1 MPGSVGIFAEADV
14 ADPGEPA
21 THANTTAAA
30 STKAVD
36 NRAKTVRPRCGRPRK
51 VVVYYFDSDAEN
63 DEGVADAVE
72 NDSTTSPS
80 EELKAL
86 SRCGPPNAPERVCCY
101 SHCGHRRAPAHRPI
115 SPENPRIGSP
125 TPLGFFAF
133 GMTMLLY
140 NVHNANICRLNMAT
154 MGLILMFGG
163 LTQFVCG
170 FFELINRNTLGC
182 TISTTYGAF
191 WVATAIL
198 FLWPESS
205 YVEKGDNNYMGG
217 FFLLW
222 FVFASSLFASSF
234 RSPFTCMALLFLVPL
249 NFLLQ
254 SIGFFLNSDTIAHVT
269 GYLGMVIGALATYI
283 GMAFTLRDVYGRSLL
298 PILFQKRMRYVEW

>member
-1 MPGSVGIFAEADV
+1 MPDKVGIFVEADV
-14 ADPGEPA
+14 ANPNEPA
-21 THANTTAAA
+21 THASTTAAA
-30 STKAVD
+30 STKTAD
-36 NRAKTVRPRCGRPRK
+36 KGTKMVRRRCGRPRK

-72 NDSTTSPS
+72 NDSITSQG
-80 EELKAL
+80 EELTSL
-86 SRCGPPNAPERVCCY
+86 RRCGPQNSPEHECCC
-101 SHCGHRRAPAHRPI
+101 SHCGHRRAPAQKRI

-133 GMTMLLY
+133 GMTTLLY

-154 MGLILMFGG
+154 MGLILIFGG

-191 WVATAIL
+191 WGATAVL

-205 YVEKGDNNYMGG
+205 YVERGDNNYMGG

-254 SIGFFLNSDTIAHVT
+254 SIGFFLNSNTVAHVA
-269 GYLGMVIGALATYI
+269 GYLGIIIGALATYL
-283 GMAFTLRDVYGRSLL
+283 GMAFTLRDVYGRSML